1 MINAYECSKAGEK
14 DSKSFWVGSIP
25 TVRAN
30 FITMINTYECSKAGE
45 KDSKSFWVGSIP
57 TVRANFI
64 KLINMKDVIEYTVKV
79 NGLFQLA

>member
-1 MINAYECSKAGEK
+1 
-14 DSKSFWVGSIP
+14 
-25 TVRAN
+25 
-30 FITMINTYECSKAGE
+30 MINTYECSKAGE

-79 NGLFQLA
+79 NGQFQLA